1 MVSNYECVQSGLAN
15 SEMTTLS
22 VLAPQAPIVTI
33 VANPGTVV
41 AKGQTV
47 TFTANAVNTYQPAYQ
62 WFVNGVAVHNAT
74 SATYTTAQLED
85 NDTVACRVT
94 NVTPCGEYAATGKVR
109 MSVNEVGVHTV
120 STALD
125 VRVMPNPTRGN
136 LVITG
141 SIATAH
147 NNQLHVEVTNMLGQI
162 VYRSVADVRNGR
174 VEATLNLSVE
184 LANGMYLLN
193 LRTETETKVFHIT
206 LQR

>member
-1 MVSNYECVQSGLAN
+1 
-15 SEMTTLS
+15 
-22 VLAPQAPIVTI
+22 
-33 VANPGTVV
+33 
-41 AKGQTV
+41 
-47 TFTANAVNTYQPAYQ
+47 
-62 WFVNGVAVHNAT
+62 
-74 SATYTTAQLED
+74 LED